1 MKGKAKQTQDN
12 HFNIEGTVQQ
22 HVITPFVQ
30 QIAENNFQI
39 GASTTAEKSVFDKRA
54 TERTMQQQISESS
67 KQKGE
72 EEKVQKIC
80 RIHGEQSTHKKK
92 VPEKLAKKDNPVPQ
106 ILVLS
111 TQQDE
116 KKIVQEFRMTKQPLV
131 EGGTD
136 AKGTMEPSQMTTHPT
151 SQEQKRKTQEVLKK
165 GDTKQPTANRCPM
178 LKSRISTQFNP
189 SDQGI
194 DGTRKISEVPK
205 SKRHT
210 NGKKIA
216 NQTSQIHGVQSKPH
230 GENQSNYKK
239 GTVKRKSRLPPIDQH
254 GSREGT
260 SCLLQCEVPKSKR
273 HTNGKK
279 IGRQNSQIHGL
290 QSKPQGENQSNYK
303 QGTMRRMNKLPPIDQ
318 HGSRESTSCL
328 LQCEVPKSKRHTNG
342 KKIGRQNSQIHGL
355 QSKPQGEN
363 QSNYKQGTMRRM
375 NKLPPI
381 EQHGSREGTSPLLQ
395 ISLAKEKVLIRRMTK
410 LSTPRSHIDGVERN
424 GGTVIQQKSARRPG
438 VMQHVTRSRPSPVEE
453 QQAKTKEDALHV
465 SRYPRSREMVP
476 LRKLARKYTEI
487 NQAKSKR
494 AAKVSIRPVNESC
507 KVVIFNGRRV
517 AIQQESNDYDYPGRR
532 NGLCAGTDPAQQE
545 LTFIRVLRKRF

>member
-1 MKGKAKQTQDN
+1 MKGIARQTLDN
-12 HFNIEGTVQQ
+12 HFNIAGTVQQ

-39 GASTTAEKSVFDKRA
+39 GASTTAEKSVFKKRA
-54 TERTMQQQISESS
+54 TETTMQQQISESS
-67 KQKGE
+67 KQKGK
-72 EEKVQKIC
+72 EEKVQKID
-80 RIHGEQSTHKKK
+80 RIHGEQSTHEKK
-92 VPEKLAKKDNPVPQ
+92 VPEKLVKTDSPVPQ
-106 ILVLS
+106 ILALS

-116 KKIVQEFRMTKQPLV
+116 KKIVHEFRMTKQAIA

-136 AKGTMEPSQMTTHPT
+136 AEGTMEPSQMTTHPT
-151 SQEQKRKTQEVLKK
+151 SQEQKRKTHQEVVTT
-165 GDTKQPTANRCPM
+165 GGTKQLTANRCPM
-178 LKSRISTQFNP
+178 LKSRISTQFNLL
-189 SDQGI
+189 DQGI
-194 DGTRKISEVPK
+194 DGTRKASEVPK

-210 NGKKIA
+210 NGKNIGR
-216 NQTSQIHGVQSKPH
+216 QTSQIHELQSKPH
-230 GENQSNYKK
+230 GENQSHYTQ

-260 SCLLQCEVPKSKR
+260 SCLLQCEGPKSRR

-279 IGRQNSQIHGL
+279 IGRQTSQIHGL
-290 QSKPQGENQSNYK
+290 QSKPQGESQGNYK
-303 QGTMRRMNKLPPIDQ
+303 QSTM
-318 HGSRESTSCL
+318 
-328 LQCEVPKSKRHTNG
+328 KRL
-342 KKIGRQNSQIHGL
+342 S
-355 QSKPQGEN
+355 
-363 QSNYKQGTMRRM
+363 
-375 NKLPPI
+375 KLPPI

-395 ISLAKEKVLIRRMTK
+395 NSLAKEQVLIRRMTK
-410 LSTPRSHIDGVERN
+410 LSMPRSHIDGVERN

-438 VMQHVTRSRPSPVEE
+438 VMQHMTRSRPSPVEE

-476 LRKLARKYTEI
+476 QRKLARKYTEI

-494 AAKVSIRPVNESC
+494 SAAKVSIRPVNESC

>member
-1 MKGKAKQTQDN
+1 MLRKRIIVSYNVSFRLYWKTNQTAQNRSMKGKAKQTQDN

-54 TERTMQQQISESS
+54 TERTMQQQIPESS

-72 EEKVQKIC
+72 EEKVQKID

-92 VPEKLAKKDNPVPQ
+92 VPEKLVKKDSRVPQ

-116 KKIVQEFRMTKQPLV
+116 KKIVQAFRMTKQPLA

-178 LKSRISTQFNP
+178 LKSRISTQFNR

-194 DGTRKISEVPK
+194 DGTRKLSEVPK

-210 NGKKIA
+210 IGKKIG

-230 GENQSNYKK
+230 GQNQSNYKQ

-279 IGRQNSQIHGL
+279 IGRQTSQVHGL
-290 QSKPQGENQSNYK
+290 QSKPQGENQSNF
-303 QGTMRRMNKLPPIDQ
+303 
-318 HGSRESTSCL
+318 
-328 LQCEVPKSKRHTNG
+328 
-342 KKIGRQNSQIHGL
+342 
-355 QSKPQGEN
+355 
-363 QSNYKQGTMRRM
+363 KQGTMRRM

-395 ISLAKEKVLIRRMTK
+395 ISLAKEQVLIRRMTK
-410 LSTPRSHIDGVERN
+410 LSMPRSHIDGIERN

-438 VMQHVTRSRPSPVEE
+438 VMQHMTRSRPSPVGE

-487 NQAKSKR
+487 NQANSKR